1 MFKKDDTEAIVYETR
16 RAKQLDLRIHRRLR
30 AKTNLKER
38 AEAILKKSI
47 FENFLLINSE
57 DQKKHRLIPAS
68 EFNQNQ
74 NKFYKNDIDT
84 KIGEFYMTF
93 CRNIN
98 KFTLKDFEN
107 LKQLVLYMVKQTC
120 ESIVWLQ
127 FSQNEVNQLLD
138 LKDFLYSELL
148 NSHIALS
155 EQAIDYHRVKEYL
168 KAESSRKEEE
178 VIMRRDWDRM
188 KKNLYENEASIRDFN
203 INLLNL
209 NNQLAVIF
217 FFDQKI
223 MFIKDQNKK
232 SALYKRKLDK
242 VLQENHNLKDQLILS
257 MGKMQNYASKSNE
270 VDVMRDRLK
279 DILKEVQI

>member
-1 MFKKDDTEAIVYETR
+1 LTFKEKWKNLFKKDDTEAIVYETR

-155 EQAIDYHRVKEYL
+155 EQAIDYHRIKEYL

-203 INLLNL
+203 ISLLNL

-217 FFDQKI
+217 C
-223 MFIKDQNKK
+223 FIKK
-232 SALYKRKLDK
+232 
-242 VLQENHNLKDQLILS
+242 
-257 MGKMQNYASKSNE
+257 
-270 VDVMRDRLK
+270 
-279 DILKEVQI
+279 

>member
-1 MFKKDDTEAIVYETR
+1 
-16 RAKQLDLRIHRRLR
+16 
-30 AKTNLKER
+30 
-38 AEAILKKSI
+38 
-47 FENFLLINSE
+47 
-57 DQKKHRLIPAS
+57 
-68 EFNQNQ
+68 
-74 NKFYKNDIDT
+74 
-84 KIGEFYMTF
+84 MTF

-217 FFDQKI
+217 FFDQKVK
-223 MFIKDQNKK
+223 F
-232 SALYKRKLDK
+232 
-242 VLQENHNLKDQLILS
+242 V
-257 MGKMQNYASKSNE
+257 
-270 VDVMRDRLK
+270 
-279 DILKEVQI
+279 

>member
-1 MFKKDDTEAIVYETR
+1 
-16 RAKQLDLRIHRRLR
+16 
-30 AKTNLKER
+30 
-38 AEAILKKSI
+38 
-47 FENFLLINSE
+47 
-57 DQKKHRLIPAS
+57 
-68 EFNQNQ
+68 
-74 NKFYKNDIDT
+74 
-84 KIGEFYMTF
+84 MTF

-203 INLLNL
+203 ISLLNL
-209 NNQLAVIF
+209 NN
-217 FFDQKI
+217 
-223 MFIKDQNKK
+223 
-232 SALYKRKLDK
+232 
-242 VLQENHNLKDQLILS
+242 
-257 MGKMQNYASKSNE
+257 
-270 VDVMRDRLK
+270 
-279 DILKEVQI
+279 